1 MGRVFLLADGVVLNV
16 IDFKYHVVSIVA
28 VFLALAVGIV
38 LGTNVLSGDVLKNL
52 KTQTSDLRKQAQDLR
67 TQNQQQQ
74 DQITGNEAFLAG
86 LEPMAVAGRLAG
98 HHVVVI
104 STPDAPKSVR
114 ENAAKTLADAGAIV
128 TAQVDIDASYDD
140 PQQATTLDALG
151 KSLGTPAFDP
161 LPAGDVSARASA
173 MLAAALVEGPDAP
186 VTTSV
191 PNSAPLASP
200 PVSPTSSK
208 SATSTKSQAGSTLQS
223 ATKSAGATTSPS
235 STKAPT
241 APVTSYLPLAGSAPP
256 ATPPSFVGGVALD
269 GSSIA
274 VLAGLA
280 KAGFLKL
287 DHQPSVYADMAV
299 VVSGAAPAKS
309 PTPSPSPTTSA
320 LDLIAALARAGS
332 HAVVVG
338 PAGSADSGGLVA
350 QLRGDSSLS
359 KLVSGIDDADSEA
372 GLISMVLALTGQAS
386 GSAGQYGT
394 GPGAQGPLPT
404 GTPTPAT
411 SAAS

>member
-1 MGRVFLLADGVVLNV
+1 MGCVLLLADGVVLKV

-74 DQITGNEAFLAG
+74 DQLSGNEAFLAG

-98 HHVVVI
+98 HRIVVL
-104 STPDAPKSVR
+104 STPDAPKGVR
-114 ENAAKTLADAGAIV
+114 ENAVKTLVDAGAIV

-140 PQQATTLDALG
+140 PQEATTLDALV

-173 MLAAALVEGPDAP
+173 MLAAALVAGPDAP
-186 VTTSV
+186 TTAPVLS
-191 PNSAPLASP
+191 SAPPASAPASP
-200 PVSPTSSK
+200 PSSESTADVKSKAGETSSGAAK
-208 SATSTKSQAGSTLQS
+208 SPNS
-223 ATKSAGATTSPS
+223 TTSPD
-235 STKAPT
+235 
-241 APVTSYLPLAGSAPP
+241 APVKSYLPLAGSPP
-256 ATPPSFVGGVALD
+256 PTIPPSFVGGVALD

-299 VVSGAAPAKS
+299 VVSGAAPTKS
-309 PTPSPSPTTSA
+309 PTPSPSPTTSS

-332 HAVVVG
+332 QAVVVG
-338 PAGSADSGGLVA
+338 PTGSADSGGLVA

-359 KLVSGIDDADSEA
+359 KLVSGIDDADSER
-372 GLISMVLALTGQAS
+372 GLISMVLALTGQIS
-386 GSAGQYGT
+386 GVVGQYGT
-394 GPGAQGPLPT
+394 GQGAQGPLPT
-404 GTPTPAT
+404 GTPSPAT
-411 SAAS
+411 STAP